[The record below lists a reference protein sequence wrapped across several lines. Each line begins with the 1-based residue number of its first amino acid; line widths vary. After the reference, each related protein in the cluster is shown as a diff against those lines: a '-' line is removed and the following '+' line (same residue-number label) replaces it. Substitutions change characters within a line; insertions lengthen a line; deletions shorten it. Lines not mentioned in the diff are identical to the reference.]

1 MKPFELVPFGGLTYI
16 VRFLSL
22 EQNREDILW
31 LHRWA
36 TVLREQDKGHFETV
50 LVSHLDVNLVLK
62 KPMNQAELENIIEN
76 ALEQFAH
83 QAPEGPKV
91 LWEIPAC
98 FEPDFAPDLY
108 DYFDG
113 DYDKAASYIKDF
125 TDQSLFVYFFGFLP
139 GFAYLGG
146 LPPELQIRRKD
157 HPRLEVPKGALGVG
171 GSYVAVYPQKSPG
184 GWQLIGQT
192 PFIFFDIRRKSP
204 FFLQP
209 GELVRFMAIDV
220 KEYGTLVEA
229 YEAAPFLP
237 KKIEM

>member
-1 MKPFELVPFGGLTYI
+1 
-16 VRFLSL
+16 
-22 EQNREDILW
+22 
-31 LHRWA
+31 
-36 TVLREQDKGHFETV
+36 
-50 LVSHLDVNLVLK
+50 
-62 KPMNQAELENIIEN
+62 MNQAEVENIIEN

-83 QAPEGPKV
+83 QAPAGPKV

-108 DYFDG
+108 DYFEG
-113 DYDKAASYIKDF
+113 DHDKAASYVKDF
-125 TDQSLFVYFFGFLP
+125 TDQSLFVHFFGFLP

-146 LPPELQIRRKD
+146 LPPELQMPRKD

-171 GSYVAVYPQKSPG
+171 GSYAAVYPQKSPG

-192 PFIFFDIRRKSP
+192 PFIFFDARRKSP

-209 GELVRFMAIDV
+209 GELVRFVAIDV
-220 KEYGTLVEA
+220 KEYATLVKA